1 MGAMNVMGAITVVE
15 EVRRVLEVAT
25 GAAVLRRTS
34 TKCWALS

>member
-1 MGAMNVMGAITVVE
+1 MGAMKGITVVE